1 MNFSSVLICF
11 FASFCI
17 HIEIEE
23 FIQHPDYEGKRGDK
37 KDDDIGLVVLKSPF
51 KVGFK
56 IIFWQFL
63 NKPIFLK

>member
-23 FIQHPDYEGKRGDK
+23 FIQHPDYEGKRDHK
-37 KDDDIGLVVLKSPF
+37 NDDDIGLVVVKSPF
-51 KVGFK
+51 KVGF
-56 IIFWQFL
+56 
-63 NKPIFLK
+63 